1 MEIPQELDRLLEA
14 QEMETAVHE
23 RAHAFL
29 DERIVHLQDQKDV
42 WAKERHGKHMEM
54 LESWKVEGCRGKI
67 WEQTV
72 ASFKMNVN
80 IYIYYIHNIVVH
92 NCGD

>member
-1 MEIPQELDRLLEA
+1 MLKTKRYTNLVEIPQELDRLLEA

-42 WAKERHGKHMEM
+42 WAKEQHAKHMGNAGG
-54 LESWKVEGCRGKI
+54 LR
-67 WEQTV
+67 V
-72 ASFKMNVN
+72 AGGNLRRNGQLHPSR
-80 IYIYYIHNIVVH
+80 
-92 NCGD
+92 

>member
-42 WAKERHGKHMEM
+42 WAKERHGKQC
-54 LESWKVEGCRGKI
+54 WKSGRLR
-67 WEQTV
+67 
-72 ASFKMNVN
+72 
-80 IYIYYIHNIVVH
+80 VVGAKFENRQLH
-92 NCGD
+92 PSR

>member
-42 WAKERHGKHMEM
+42 WAKERHGNTWKC
-54 LESWKVEGCRGKI
+54 WKVEGCMGQNLRTDSCI
-67 WEQTV
+67 LQDEYQYT
-72 ASFKMNVN
+72 
-80 IYIYYIHNIVVH
+80 III
-92 NCGD
+92 